1 MFQQGTTQ
9 TSVSE
14 VWNWAAGRSRGW
26 RLPEQSWKNLGSFCW
41 TRWGHPLVL
50 PSCTCRPWMSL
61 QALLVLQATSSLD
74 TQTERNIQASLA
86 EVCSNRTTI
95 VVAHR
100 WRDLISST
108 SKMNVS
114 FLIDASKLNE
124 DQIKPDPEI
133 KLSAKYDYSCSNNT
147 RPKPTT
153 LKTSVSKRWKEKREV
168 VKEKQ
173 D

>member
-1 MFQQGTTQ
+1 MFRQGTTQ

-14 VWNWAAGRSRGW
+14 VLNWAAGRSRGW
-26 RLPEQSWKNLGSFCW
+26 RLPEQSWKNLRSFCW
-41 TRWGHPLVL
+41 TRWGRPLVQ
-50 PSCTCRPWMSL
+50 PSCTWLCHAWVRSY
-61 QALLVLQATSSLD
+61 ALLVLQATSSLD

-100 WRDLISST
+100 WRDSISST
-108 SKMNVS
+108 SKKKAF

-124 DQIKPDPEI
+124 DQIKPGPEI

-153 LKTSVSKRWKEKREV
+153 
-168 VKEKQ
+168 
-173 D
+173 